1 MLGNFV
7 FIFKPHGNHFVWNN
21 VWGKPIVNYM
31 KIELFGQKAYSNFK
45 LHGNQFCV
53 E

>member
-1 MLGNFV
+1 MLILGKSKNLME
-7 FIFKPHGNHFVWNN
+7 INFVWNN
-21 VWGKPIVNYM
+21 VWGKPLMNYM
-31 KIELFGQKAYSNFK
+31 ITELFGQKAYSNFK